1 MDFPSLFVYLAPV
14 LSVWA
19 GFAFVWFTKPKDTTG
34 ITLLLAFSGS
44 FLLAITFFELLPQ
57 VYQGH
62 DSKTVAL
69 FILGGILLQI
79 FLEFFSK
86 GAEHGHLHLD
96 LREKSFPLLLFIS
109 LSIHALV
116 EGVPIHG
123 NSTILY
129 GIIIHKLP
137 IAIVLSIFLVNSKL
151 SLGSILL
158 FVGAFSLMTPLGSYL
173 STELD
178 WLQDYGHLLTAL
190 AIGVFF
196 HISTIILFETAQG
209 HAFNLRKLLVI
220 VLGIGIAYFV

>member
-1 MDFPSLFVYLAPV
+1 MDFPNLFIYLAPF

-19 GFAFVWFTKPKDTTG
+19 GFAFVWQTRPKDVSRVA
-34 ITLLLAFSGS
+34 LLLAFSGA
-44 FLLAITFFELLPQ
+44 FLLAITFYELIPQ
-57 VYQGH
+57 VYRGH
-62 DSKTVAL
+62 DPKTVAL

-96 LREKSFPLLLFIS
+96 LMNKSFPLLLFIS
-109 LSIHALV
+109 LSVHALV

-123 NSTILY
+123 NEGILY

-137 IAIVLSIFLVNSKL
+137 ISIVLCIFLINSRL
-151 SLGSILL
+151 SVQKVLL
-158 FVGAFSLMTPLGSYL
+158 FVAAFSLMTPLGSFL
-173 STELD
+173 STELP
-178 WLQDYGHLLTAL
+178 WMQDYGHLLTAL

-196 HISTIILFETAQG
+196 HISTIILFESAQG

-220 VLGIGIAYFV
+220 VLGVAIAYFV